1 MRLSDFDY
9 HLPKELIAQRP
20 LKERQACRLMVV
32 DRVAGTISH
41 RIFSD
46 LPDYFSRG
54 DAIVLNDTKVLTC
67 RLIGKRSSGGRVEI
81 FLLSARP
88 SPDGQ
93 ATVCEAMISPARV
106 RAGESVFFGSVSCRV
121 SARNEVTFPGM
132 GIEQVYALG
141 QIPLPPYI
149 KREPDADD
157 NEFYQT
163 VYCRDPGSVAAPT
176 AGLHFTPAL
185 LDRLRGNGVEVC
197 ALTLHVGTATFKPV
211 KSDDITQ
218 HVMGSES
225 YSIPRPTL
233 DILFRDP
240 RTCAVGTTACRS
252 LESWAADGREQGA
265 TTMFIYP
272 GYRFRTVDRLVTNFH
287 LPKTTLFMLVC
298 ALGGVELMKRAYC
311 EAVAHGYRF
320 YSYGDAML
328 IV

>member
-1 MRLSDFDY
+1 MNLSDFDY
-9 HLPKELIAQRP
+9 HLPRELIAQRP
-20 LKERQACRLMVV
+20 LKERQSCRLMVV
-32 DRVAGTISH
+32 DRAAGTISH
-41 RIFSD
+41 RIFAD
-46 LPDYFSRG
+46 VPEYFAKG
-54 DAIVLNDTKVLTC
+54 DAIVINDTKVLTC
-67 RLIGKRSSGGRVEI
+67 RLIGKRASGGKVEL

-88 SPDGQ
+88 APDGS

-106 RAGESVFFGSVSCRV
+106 KTGETVFFSSASCQV

-132 GIEQVYALG
+132 GIADVYALG

-157 NEFYQT
+157 NEYYQT

-185 LDRLRGNGVEVC
+185 LDELKGKGVDVC

-211 KSDDITQ
+211 KAEEITQ

-225 YSIPRPTL
+225 YSIPQATR
-233 DILFRDP
+233 DILSRDP

-252 LESWAADGREQGA
+252 LESWAAGGKDAGA
-265 TTMFIYP
+265 TTLFIYP
-272 GYRFRTVDRLVTNFH
+272 GYRFRVVDRMLTNFH

-298 ALGGVELMKRAYC
+298 ALGGYDLMRRAYG
-311 EAVAHGYRF
+311 EAVREGYRF